1 MTVCELCGVDSTS
14 LDQHKRNVHL
24 NNVLCECCD
33 KIFLRP
39 YHLKVHLM
47 NKAKKVNDCDND
59 PCEHCGKKFKTKKS
73 RGHGMTFTWILIYHS
88 QINAIS

>member
-1 MTVCELCGVDSTS
+1 
-14 LDQHKRNVHL
+14 
-24 NNVLCECCD
+24 
-33 KIFLRP
+33 
-39 YHLKVHLM
+39 M
-47 NKAKKVNDCDND
+47 NKGKKVNDCDND